1 MKKKPSKT
9 PTLFV
14 IYNEFGRGIKFVNI
28 FDFAQ
33 VKGMLKEL
41 KKLKKKLDGSYG
53 KDNGEFQKHV
63 DKMIWDEKN
72 RKKKHTPD
80 ELIELE
86 LRRKCMYY
94 FWSKC
99 EYEVVVTGWTDTNTE
114 RKIDIYQQL
123 DANWETFKN
132 MVFEEIR

>member
-1 MKKKPSKT
+1 MKKKPSKN

-41 KKLKKKLDGSYG
+41 KKLKKKLDGAYG

-80 ELIELE
+80 ELIERE
-86 LRRKCMYY
+86 LRRKCQYY
-94 FWSKC
+94 FWAKC
-99 EYEVVVTGWTDTNTE
+99 EYEVIVTGWPGTKTE
-114 RKIDIYQQL
+114 RKIDIYDQL
-123 DANWETFKN
+123 DANWDVFKS